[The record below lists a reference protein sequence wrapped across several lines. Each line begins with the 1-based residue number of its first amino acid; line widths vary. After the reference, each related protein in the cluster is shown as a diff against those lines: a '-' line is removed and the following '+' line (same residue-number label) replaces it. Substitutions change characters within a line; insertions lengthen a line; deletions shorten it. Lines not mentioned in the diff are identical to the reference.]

1 MKNRIVCHFTRMC
14 AYAARER
21 MCSYARTLRR
31 TKTNNKVRTKGFIC
45 QTFVHIN
52 AYAAEMNK
60 NEQE

>member
-1 MKNRIVCHFTRMC
+1 MC
-14 AYAARER
+14 TH
-21 MCSYARTLRR
+21 ARTLR
-31 TKTNNKVRTKGFIC
+31 TTQVNTQVRTRGLIC